1 MDFLERASFIVYTS
15 PSGKVFQLRIVGDVS
30 YKRKHNGEVKENPK
44 SSSKNKTGK
53 KQILDSNDTFQ
64 DKGMSGIDITL
75 DCLFIGDN
83 HDIEADAFIQALCEI
98 GKSRLQLLYGGEIT
112 VNVLDFSVKNSMLE
126 KINST
131 VVSVNFH
138 QTAQTSYPKSKES
151 AKNKIK
157 EDAFEVDMSIAEDL
171 DAQVQQIAQN
181 ATRAAAFQANFTK
194 CLGAISDGLDAVND
208 VSIDS
213 IMQDLANQSI
223 IQSAFTMTRQIQIVM
238 QKGARLAARVQN
250 IASEIPSFGA
260 FGVFGEMFKSFK
272 SLTETKSSI
281 SDALRQSEI
290 DNLILNDAMAKS
302 ALAALAETLVVNNY
316 DTRKEA
322 TDAAQSLIAIDS
334 DWNAYVDEQAGR
346 IDDLKKAYIRDS
358 NSTDL
363 TAAAVGEILQQ
374 SYSLKIEKTIVLSE
388 DTTILELAAEHYAD
402 EFKENPDE
410 TVAYLLKTNG
420 FGDDE
425 FFMLERGQSV
435 KFYV

>member
-1 MDFLERASFIVYTS
+1 MDFLDRKSEIQYTS
-15 PSGKVFQLRIVGDVS
+15 PSGKVFNLKIVGDFG

-75 DCLFIGDN
+75 VCLFIGDN

-98 GKSRLQLLYGGEIT
+98 GKSRLRLAYGGEIT

-138 QTAQTSYPKSKES
+138 QTAKTTYPKSKES
-151 AKNKIK
+151 AKNEIK
-157 EDAFEVDMSIAEDL
+157 AKSNEVNIQSAQDF

-181 ATRAAAFQANFTK
+181 TTRAAAFQANFTK
-194 CLGAISDGLDAVND
+194 CLGAISDALDAIND

-213 IMQDLANQSI
+213 IMQDLTNQNV
-223 IQSAFTMTRQIQIVM
+223 IQSAFTMARQIQIVM

-250 IASEIPSFGA
+250 ISSEIPSFGA

-272 SLTETKSSI
+272 ALTETKSSI
-281 SDALRQSEI
+281 SDTLRQSEI

-322 TDAAQSLIAIDS
+322 TDAAQSLIEIDS

-363 TAAAVGEILQQ
+363 TATAVGEILQQ

-388 DTTILELAAEHYAD
+388 DKTVIELAAEHYAD
-402 EFKENPDE
+402 AFKENPDE
-410 TVAYLLKTNG
+410 TVGYLLRTNG

-425 FFMLERGQSV
+425 FFLIERGQSV